1 MTSQPHLETK
11 GRRRVVRAAGVIV
24 AVAAFALCAYA
35 GGRSRGTQAAPAR
48 GGVTLTA
55 IKAKARA
62 GRAAKSGPSANVNQP
77 IRLQGTGFDGNVSV
91 QFTAFA
97 NSTFLVRPT
106 EVKNRRV
113 TVPVPGQVVTGAVL
127 LSDPEAGQSNTLGL
141 QIVPTITSL
150 SATSIAPGGR
160 LLIDGTG
167 FTPMAK
173 VTFKGVSQP
182 VTPTIVSPTRIDILV
197 PASAQTGKITVVTDG
212 GTSKAMKLT
221 VTAQAR

>member
-1 MTSQPHLETK
+1 MTSQPYLEIK
-11 GRRRVVRAAGVIV
+11 GRRRVVRAAGVLV

-35 GGRSRGTQAAPAR
+35 GGRARGAQDTPAR

-55 IKAKARA
+55 IKAKAKT
-62 GRAAKSGPSANVNQP
+62 GRAAKRGPSANVNQP
-77 IRLQGTGFDGNVSV
+77 VRLQGTGFDGNVSV

-106 EVKNRRV
+106 EIQARRV
-113 TVPVPGQVVTGAVL
+113 TVPVPGQVVTGPVL
-127 LSDPEAGQSNTLGL
+127 LSDPEDGQSNTLVL

-160 LLIDGTG
+160 LLIDGAG
-167 FTPMAK
+167 FTPVSK
-173 VTFKGVSQP
+173 VTFKGVAQP

-212 GTSKAMKLT
+212 GTSKATKLT
-221 VTAQAR
+221 VTSQAR